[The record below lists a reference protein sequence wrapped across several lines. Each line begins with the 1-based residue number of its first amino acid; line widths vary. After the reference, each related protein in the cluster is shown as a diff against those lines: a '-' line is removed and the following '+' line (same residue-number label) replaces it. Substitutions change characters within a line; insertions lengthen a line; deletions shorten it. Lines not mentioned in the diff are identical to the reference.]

1 MLGQKTDQVSL
12 EPIVQDA
19 EKSGGGTIYASPF
32 QAHGGAIENRWRN
45 YIHVLH
51 ARHDDRTSKV
61 RLGFYRHT
69 WLGGKLLKGHIEYA
83 DKYTID
89 R

>member
-32 QAHGGAIENRWRN
+32 QAHGGAIENR
-45 YIHVLH
+45 
-51 ARHDDRTSKV
+51 
-61 RLGFYRHT
+61 
-69 WLGGKLLKGHIEYA
+69 
-83 DKYTID
+83 
-89 R
+89 